1 VPSAYTRL
9 DGRDAV
15 VAAAGGQPYARYSAV
30 GEVTGYRSDAAV
42 VWRLARGSGVSVGG
56 LGDGI
61 AALDL
66 ISATGLESGVEWL
79 HLPRLAPEH
88 TARLVPVIHDDW
100 DYLVARTVP
109 PLDGAV
115 RVAPL
120 DPLHEPA
127 VDALLDVAFPQSMA
141 RPGDGKVRRWYGVQE
156 DGELIATAADRSRGG
171 VGYIAGVAVH
181 PAHRKRGLGSAVT
194 AVLTGVLLDE
204 FGAVGLGVMADA
216 VATRRIYERLGYGEH
231 LLRTSLHLSR

>member
-56 LGDGI
+56 LG
-61 AALDL
+61 
-66 ISATGLESGVEWL
+66 
-79 HLPRLAPEH
+79 
-88 TARLVPVIHDDW
+88 
-100 DYLVARTVP
+100 
-109 PLDGAV
+109 
-115 RVAPL
+115 
-120 DPLHEPA
+120 
-127 VDALLDVAFPQSMA
+127 
-141 RPGDGKVRRWYGVQE
+141 VQE
-156 DGELIATAADRSRGG
+156 DGELIAAAADRSRGG

-216 VATRRIYERLGYGEH
+216 VATRRIYVRLGYGEH
-231 LLRTSLHLSR
+231 LLRTSLPASR

>member
-1 VPSAYTRL
+1 
-9 DGRDAV
+9 
-15 VAAAGGQPYARYSAV
+15 
-30 GEVTGYRSDAAV
+30 
-42 VWRLARGSGVSVGG
+42 
-56 LGDGI
+56 
-61 AALDL
+61 
-66 ISATGLESGVEWL
+66 
-79 HLPRLAPEH
+79 
-88 TARLVPVIHDDW
+88 VINDDW

-120 DPLHEPA
+120 DPVHDPA